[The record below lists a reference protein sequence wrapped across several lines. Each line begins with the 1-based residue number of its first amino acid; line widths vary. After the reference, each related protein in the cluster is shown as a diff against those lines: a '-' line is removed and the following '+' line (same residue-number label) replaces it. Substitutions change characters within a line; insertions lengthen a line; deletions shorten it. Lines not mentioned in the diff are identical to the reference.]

1 MKCVIRGS
9 TLAGH
14 EEQAQNT
21 GWVILNRN
29 NIDELVQQF
38 RDLLPED
45 LRRTRDDIE
54 KNMTAALNAT
64 LSRMNLVTREE
75 FEVQQELLVRTRTLL
90 DELDRRVRE
99 LETKLDSDSK
109 E

>member
-1 MKCVIRGS
+1 M
-9 TLAGH
+9 
-14 EEQAQNT
+14 
-21 GWVILNRN
+21 
-29 NIDELVQQF
+29 QQF